1 MQASSSNNRIEPTWA
16 ARVRTGN
23 KQHFEYENDFEVTVK
38 FLNNVTRE
46 EVYKEVKKVNWPI
59 ATIVGIVMRPG
70 NLVDFTLKTKENA
83 VKMAESLRNSE
94 NIRDVVAHADSVS
107 EVRIGFIPPRFPS
120 EPIIE
125 YLTSKHGQVLHTPI
139 RISDRFNIQTGT
151 RVFKMERKSLE
162 TNPIASFL
170 YFGKYKFRV
179 RYSGQPTTCG
189 YCAEEGHIERE
200 CEQKT
205 NMIQLRK
212 RSKLFKRQAPD
223 EQKEEDKSQKP
234 SYEEAKEAFNSD
246 NETSVPS
253 NKTKPGECESNIN
266 YDNERPK
273 RNRSGTNS
281 STERDSRRHKGDSS
295 EMKPLSSLFDP
306 HSSTS
311 SSDEFEFD
319 TINLNADSCCRGLI
333 KKCKGEYFACACE
346 RRFYKCKCGWKLVP
360 PQNGVFLC
368 KGCSQVVA
376 NCHNCEEFVSKKK
389 KQLKCQCGE
398 DFKSESKNPSE
409 Y

>member
-1 MQASSSNNRIEPTWA
+1 MS
-16 ARVRTGN
+16 
-23 KQHFEYENDFEVTVK
+23 
-38 FLNNVTRE
+38 
-46 EVYKEVKKVNWPI
+46 
-59 ATIVGIVMRPG
+59 TIVVILMRFG

-83 VKMAESLRNSE
+83 VKMAESLRNFE

-107 EVRIGFIPPRFPS
+107 EVRIDFIPPRFLT

-125 YLTSKHGQVLHTPI
+125 YLTSKHGQVLYSPI

-179 RYSGQPTTCG
+179 RYSGQRTTCG

-200 CEQKT
+200 CKQKT

-253 NKTKPGECESNIN
+253 NKTKPAFNSDNETSVPSNKTKPGECKSNIN

-273 RNRSGTNS
+273 RHRSGTNS
-281 STERDSRRHKGDSS
+281 STERDSRRHKGDSN
-295 EMKPLSSLFDP
+295 EMKRLSSLFDS
-306 HSSTS
+306 HSSKS
-311 SSDEFEFD
+311 SSDE
-319 TINLNADSCCRGLI
+319 L
-333 KKCKGEYFACACE
+333 
-346 RRFYKCKCGWKLVP
+346 
-360 PQNGVFLC
+360 
-368 KGCSQVVA
+368 
-376 NCHNCEEFVSKKK
+376 
-389 KQLKCQCGE
+389 
-398 DFKSESKNPSE
+398 
-409 Y
+409 